1 MRITDKYIL
10 CDSKSQNIPVL
21 RLERELL
28 KFPKRKLCDI
38 LYIVSFLLSV
48 NSLLPYLEVNTYIVL
63 NFSKSR

>member
-1 MRITDKYIL
+1 MQITDKYIL
-10 CDSKSQNIPVL
+10 YDSKSQNISVL